1 MKNLAS
7 SICILVVVMS
17 CTGCA
22 TMFTDKTQNI
32 AFKTKPA
39 GAEVAVGTQTCT
51 TPCTMTIDKG
61 KWNVQAIVSKDGY
74 SSQSIVMVP
83 KVEPWTFANIAN
95 MDFGL
100 FVDLVTGT
108 YIKYEPEYYAPLAKN
123 SR

>member
-1 MKNLAS
+1 MKKLAS
-7 SICILVVVMS
+7 SICILGVVMS
-17 CTGCA
+17 CAGCA

-32 AFKTKPA
+32 SFKTKPS

-74 SSQSIVMVP
+74 NSQSIIMVP

-95 MDFGL
+95 MGFGL
-100 FVDLVTGT
+100 VVDMVTGT
-108 YIKYEPEYYAPLAKN
+108 YIKYENEYYAPLSKN
-123 SR
+123 